1 LDGKYRNILIKET
14 AQPLGLTLMDQYI
27 YWSDTQTKAIE
38 RANKVTG
45 ADHETICDNIE
56 NLTEIKAVA
65 QSRQMGVNPCSIHN
79 GACSH
84 LCLFRPQGLDL
95 NPMLASKFNYHIYH
109 QVIYVPVLRMAIL
122 APVLQVFINSSPLN

>member
-1 LDGKYRNILIKET
+1 MIIASDLNSPVGVSLDMDGHRVFWVDSQLRRIESADLDGKYRNILIKDMG
-14 AQPLGLTLMDQYI
+14 QPLGLTLVDQYVF
-27 YWSDTQTKAIE
+27 WSDTQNKAVE

-65 QSRQMGVNPCSIHN
+65 HSRQTGTNPCSILN

-84 LCLFRPQGLDL
+84 LCLFRPQGIAD
-95 NPMLASKFNYHIYH
+95 
-109 QVIYVPVLRMAIL
+109 
-122 APVLQVFINSSPLN
+122 